1 MLRCLPSAQ
10 SRHIYALVRYNFSC
24 ADSRLTRADGGR
36 TICLQCVLYNSW
48 PTTLTLSRYLPTPT
62 SPAYFFQPGCEIFTA
77 SRALKPHKAPRFIHR
92 PLSHFPARS
101 SLCRSRVLSGLP
113 PNLFCHLS
121 ERDLPEL
128 RTLLWIALPA
138 ATAPPTIGPTA
149 MMRTPTRKVVPA
161 SAQTHCSI
169 RTTLYIHFTSR
180 ASALASVP
188 SPPEHAS
195 TPACTAL
202 QASTLSIQLAF
213 SSSQTPLC

>member
-1 MLRCLPSAQ
+1 MKQCRIVMASTDSETVGLHICHDGSACHALFACCRGVGHRSPGEVVLRCLPSAQ

-113 PNLFCHLS
+113 PNLFLS
-121 ERDLPEL
+121 L
-128 RTLLWIALPA
+128 I
-138 ATAPPTIGPTA
+138 
-149 MMRTPTRKVVPA
+149 
-161 SAQTHCSI
+161 
-169 RTTLYIHFTSR
+169 
-180 ASALASVP
+180 
-188 SPPEHAS
+188 
-195 TPACTAL
+195 
-202 QASTLSIQLAF
+202 
-213 SSSQTPLC
+213 